1 MSQRNWKRRL
11 LSAIAI
17 ATAAISTHAHAQ
29 DTSGLEPVEVLVFQQ
44 DSGALTEPGPSPTSP
59 TEEPAASSIVDSQSP
74 IAEPVVD
81 SSTYSDPYASYS
93 APCTCCANGCCTKK
107 KKEAAMAKMKG
118 AYQGVFYANDFSY
131 LDDPCYDGPSF
142 FGDSLKGMLN
152 GTLDVGGEARV
163 RYHNERNHR
172 GLGPTGLGLTQNS
185 DQFWLTRYRM
195 FANWRLSENVRFYG
209 EYLYADSG
217 GELFNNRPI
226 EENRGEAQN
235 LFLEAKLTDNLSVRG
250 GRQELLLGAQRL
262 VSPLDWANTRR
273 TFDGVRATYANK
285 DGSIDA
291 FYTHPVKRTAA
302 YEDKWDA
309 TNQDVQFFGAYMTRK
324 DTWLGQ
330 WENYYLGLNNDTTN
344 FDYHTIG
351 SRIVGKTDSNWL
363 YEYEGGTQFGTNS
376 DGTDHS
382 AGFFTGGLGRQ
393 VAMTSDWK
401 PTLWFWYDYA
411 SGGDDDLRGGD
422 GFDHMFPLAHKYLGF
437 MDLFGRRNIHD
448 INAQFITPFFGE
460 KVKLLLWYHYFML
473 DEKTTPFDVVMNPY
487 NANNPA
493 GDRELGHEIDVLF
506 QIALNP
512 RNSALIGYSYFNSG
526 KYYSTTAGVQD
537 LDADFFYF
545 QYQMRF

>member
-44 DSGALTEPGPSPTSP
+44 DSGALTEPGPSPTSS

-81 SSTYSDPYASYS
+81 TSTYSDPYASYS

-142 FGDSLKGMLN
+142 FGDSLKGMFN

-163 RYHNERNHR
+163 RYHNENNHR
-172 GLGPTGLGLTQNS
+172 GLGITGN
-185 DQFWLTRYRM
+185 DDNFWLTRYRM
-195 FANWRLSENVRFYG
+195 FANWRLSDNLRFYG

-235 LFLEAKLTDNLSVRG
+235 LFLEAQLTDNLSVRG

-262 VSPLDWANTRR
+262 ISPLDWANTRR

-460 KVKLLLWYHYFML
+460 KVKLVLWYHYFML
-473 DEKTTPFDVVMNPY
+473 DEKTTPFNVVMNPSNPG
-487 NANNPA
+487 NAA

-512 RNSALIGYSYFNSG
+512 RNSALIGYSHFNSG